1 VLPDSLATLL
11 AFLGLVTPGLTYQFL
26 RERARPALDESAFRE
41 ASRVA
46 LTSAVLTAASLGTL
60 VAFSAR
66 YPTWVVSVPAWLRG
80 GGDYVA
86 TNPWLVTMSVVAAV
100 LVACV
105 YALLAHVAFC
115 LGQRYGKSRVSKSD
129 VWYQLFVAD
138 VPKGKVPWVVVKL
151 NDGTHLWGH
160 VDFFTVGRPLEDRE
174 LSLKGPK
181 LAIEEAEGEQEIEDY
196 YSRVNVRALD
206 IALMKVA
213 YEKKAEKKGVR
224 AGEGHAE
231 GRKHGG

>member
-1 VLPDSLATLL
+1 LAGSRTVGLGIRGWGHFRLSPRLL
-11 AFLGLVTPGLTYQFL
+11 LGPNQTVIP
-26 RERARPALDESAFRE
+26 
-41 ASRVA
+41 
-46 LTSAVLTAASLGTL
+46 
-60 VAFSAR
+60 
-66 YPTWVVSVPAWLRG
+66 
-80 GGDYVA
+80 
-86 TNPWLVTMSVVAAV
+86 
-100 LVACV
+100 
-105 YALLAHVAFC
+105 
-115 LGQRYGKSRVSKSD
+115 
-129 VWYQLFVAD
+129 
-138 VPKGKVPWVVVKL
+138 KL